1 MYNSALPPVGSA
13 HNSPYQQHSPYH
25 PNGMPASSMAQHHS
39 QTVFDRPPPPLSDS
53 SLPPPPPPP
62 PQHRGMSTATAQNI
76 MPHYAPNPSPRV
88 AQARLVAEQQAHAE
102 QQAQIAQRALQSAPM
117 LDPRLTAPQSLPPV
131 QVNGSPRISTPPQN
145 KTQEQENTPS
155 STGRASPSGTPKA
168 NGTSQAQSIPSIS
181 SLVHATDSVS
191 VMSDNKSNSS
201 RAGSKSPKEDNQR
214 PKDIPHEKLNIIGED
229 QRAIRVLD
237 RKFMI

>member
-1 MYNSALPPVGSA
+1 
-13 HNSPYQQHSPYH
+13 
-25 PNGMPASSMAQHHS
+25 
-39 QTVFDRPPPPLSDS
+39 
-53 SLPPPPPPP
+53 
-62 PQHRGMSTATAQNI
+62 MSTATAQNT

-102 QQAQIAQRALQSAPM
+102 QQAQIAQRALQSAAPI
-117 LDPRLTAPQSLPPV
+117 LDPRLIGQNLPPV
-131 QVNGSPRISTPPQN
+131 QVNGALRASTPPGKPQD
-145 KTQEQENTPS
+145 QANTPGS
-155 STGRASPSGTPKA
+155 NGRASPNGTP
-168 NGTSQAQSIPSIS
+168 NGNSTSQAQSIPSIS